1 MVQEQPA
8 KLLELLAAGE
18 EALVGGAWERA
29 RALFAAALEVEET
42 PEGLEGLGAAAFFL
56 DDAVA
61 SLDSRERAFRLY
73 RERDDRRGA
82 ARAAISLAIEPQQ
95 RVAGGNP
102 RIASQGEGMVMDWAV
117 RMLEQ
122 RLVSREPGRR
132 RGPGWRRPPSPRT
145 PRRARWPKAW
155 LARSTQRGGRW

>member
-18 EALVGGAWERA
+18 EALVGGAWKHA

-102 RIASQGEGMVMDWAV
+102 TTASRARENDGLGGADAGAATG
-117 RMLEQ
+117 
-122 RLVSREPGRR
+122 EPGTRATQ
-132 RGPGWRRPPSPRT
+132 GP
-145 PRRARWPKAW
+145 
-155 LARSTQRGGRW
+155 